1 LLISSVVFLIAT
13 ITFSILT
20 IFYPITMKNVFLK
33 EVMTNTFPTQSYLS
47 GHERNLVTF
56 KSSIKKN
63 YQYSAR
69 FYSLAAFNIAHR
81 RAPIRVNPAFL
92 RDSPNGPMARPRPLY
107 WDFSRWRM
115 VEPPRRGIL
124 GFPALKCGEEVNLY
138 PYRVTAV
145 GDVYH
150 VDYLYDFDQIR
161 SFDKTFYAYQNWQSD
176 TLKVRNEN
184 TK

>member
-1 LLISSVVFLIAT
+1 MRGLIPANIKCC
-13 ITFSILT
+13 FSNSNNNILYSNN
-20 IFYPITMKNVFLK
+20 I
-33 EVMTNTFPTQSYLS
+33 FPTQSYLS
-47 GHERNLVTF
+47 GHEINLVTF

-69 FYSLAAFNIAHR
+69 FYSLE
-81 RAPIRVNPAFL
+81 IR
-92 RDSPNGPMARPRPLY
+92 GPGY
-107 WDFSRWRM
+107 FT
-115 VEPPRRGIL
+115 
-124 GFPALKCGEEVNLY
+124 LY

-150 VDYLYDFDQIR
+150 VDYLYDFDQIM